1 MSKLEFKSKS
11 LDYDPTNN
19 KQTHVILVDDNNSV
33 VNVFLEEAA
42 IDLSNAE
49 LYKLA
54 MQKHY
59 DINFPKKAENERFEK
74 VDEKLGSMDDAM
86 DVLVAFAVSI
96 QGNMNLPAY
105 RRIASVA
112 KPLVS
117 GKRYNNGDVIVMP
130 YPYDTNTKWPKDTP
144 TLFSFTMQSGE
155 GYNFKGQK
163 LAEMLQQGVL
173 SVVMPRIE

>member
-11 LDYDPTNN
+11 LDYDLTNN
-19 KQTHVILVDDNNSV
+19 KQTHIILVDDNNSV
-33 VNVFLEEAA
+33 VHVFLEEAA

-54 MQKHY
+54 IQKHY

-117 GKRYNNGDVIVMP
+117 GKRYNNGDVVVMP
-130 YPYDTNTKWPKDTP
+130 YPYDTNNKWPKDTS
-144 TLFSFTMQSGE
+144 TLFVFSMQENEGFT
-155 GYNFKGQK
+155 YKAQK
-163 LAEMLQQGVL
+163 VEDMIRQGVL
-173 SVVMPRIE
+173 SIVMPKIE

>member
-33 VNVFLEEAA
+33 VHVFLEEAA
-42 IDLSNAE
+42 
-49 LYKLA
+49 
-54 MQKHY
+54 
-59 DINFPKKAENERFEK
+59 INFPKKAENERFEK

-112 KPLVS
+112 KPLVN
-117 GKRYNNGDVIVMP
+117 GKRYNNGDVVVMP
-130 YPYDTNTKWPKDTP
+130 YPFDTNAKWPKDTP
-144 TLFSFTMQSGE
+144 TLLTFAMQSGE
-155 GYNFKGQK
+155 GYTYKGQK
-163 LAEMLQQGVL
+163 TMEMLQQGVL